1 MLQESD
7 DSVRL
12 PLGFFGG
19 IEDSLSGVVLIR
31 EGGRRWR
38 PYDSHLGQWMAP
50 DEAPILEGK
59 IFFFSSI
66 FLKKIFFALE
76 HRVVCRTIVLS
87 LHKAK

>member
-7 DSVRL
+7 DSIRL

-59 IFFFSSI
+59 IFFFLIHFFKEDI
-66 FLKKIFFALE
+66 FLRWNIG
-76 HRVVCRTIVLS
+76 
-87 LHKAK
+87 

>member
-31 EGGRRWR
+31 EGERRWR
-38 PYDSHLGQWMAP
+38 PYDSHLGQWMVP
-50 DEAPILEGK
+50 DKRPILEGE
-59 IFFFSSI
+59 INYCIYLVFVY
-66 FLKKIFFALE
+66 LRKKISINKIAL
-76 HRVVCRTIVLS
+76 
-87 LHKAK
+87 